1 MQLLTWEC
9 RIGLK
14 LIESD
19 IGSTRVGI
27 GPENHPPRY
36 QALSYVWGIPDKPD
50 FVNDKTSTGTCS
62 PGITYN
68 LSNALRRLRN
78 EVTPQMI
85 WVDAI
90 CIDQGDSDEKYK
102 QVHLM
107 QSIYARA
114 NTVVGWLGQKSVGGR
129 LASNTGVEL
138 GTEDGCDPNSA
149 SKIKYDT
156 LSMINYF
163 LMAPG
168 TFEIRDSPSF
178 GSGIPRQ
185 ISECGSYGSICGE
198 TMQERNRGLD
208 KWLLEGLE

>member
-19 IGSTRVGI
+19 IGSKRVGI
-27 GPENHPPRY
+27 GPENHPPEY
-36 QALSYVWGIPDKPD
+36 QALSYCWGD
-50 FVNDKTSTGTCS
+50 
-62 PGITYN
+62 
-68 LSNALRRLRN
+68 
-78 EVTPQMI
+78 TPQMI

-90 CIDQGDSDEKYK
+90 CIDQGDSDERYK

-107 QSIYARA
+107 QSVYARA
-114 NTVVGWLGQKSVGGR
+114 NTVVVWLGQKSVGGR

-138 GTEDGCDPNSA
+138 GTEDGCDPNST

-185 ISECGSYGSICGE
+185 ISECGPYGSICGE
-198 TMQERNRGLD
+198 IMQERNSGLE
-208 KWLLEGLE
+208 KRLLERLK